1 MGTYI
6 DNLILNIWR
15 ETWSWRAS
23 RLQLLFIL
31 RSLMIQIMAFTYTTN
46 IFLSMKFMGFFMKL
60 KADVLTMTIEV
71 SCLGTVTLCLD
82 VTTINIVWIAIDAHC
97 GVMVYWWSTENK
109 MHIPVQ
115 YINKRQCLIWFEY

>member
-31 RSLMIQIMAFTYTTN
+31 RSFYVNYGVYIYNEYILKYEIYG
-46 IFLSMKFMGFFMKL
+46 FLMKL

-71 SCLGTVTLCLD
+71 SCLWTVTLCLD

>member
-15 ETWSWRAS
+15 ETWSWLAS

-46 IFLSMKFMGFFMKL
+46 IFLSMKFMVFLMKL

-71 SCLGTVTLCLD
+71 SCLWTVTLCLD